1 MAKEESTFYNLVL
14 VVPCSYLLI
23 VVIFGSVQEYPFEEA
38 ADGQQAVDIFQEK
51 PYGYFECVNLLDL
64 AFSQVT
70 YRSSLFVSVIL
81 VDMSMPVLDG
91 PGAVE
96 AIRAMEA
103 KRQGQADRLETS
115 GLLPPEKRAKVFAL
129 SGLASDADKAR
140 AFNAGVDG

>member
-1 MAKEESTFYNLVL
+1 
-14 VVPCSYLLI
+14 
-23 VVIFGSVQEYPFEEA
+23 
-38 ADGQQAVDIFQEK
+38 
-51 PYGYFECVNLLDL
+51 
-64 AFSQVT
+64 
-70 YRSSLFVSVIL
+70 
-81 VDMSMPVLDG
+81 MPVLDG